1 MDLDTSPR
9 RGLALALV
17 GAPVLWL
24 AAEACSPELKRDTG
38 DQLSVIA
45 AHGNRWYAYTL
56 LLLLG
61 TVLFVPGLAGVAR
74 VTRSGSARLTVIGTA
89 LVGYGTVIAACDV
102 MTQFTAWK
110 AVGSGVDRTQMTELF
125 ARVDDAAGVGLVF
138 ATGGISWLVGSVIL
152 SIALARASSVPTWAG
167 VGFGVGM
174 ILQLLGFSA
183 SSIPMIAASAV
194 IVLIAVAPVA
204 RGLSGSAPRAVGEP
218 AMIR

>member
-17 GAPVLWL
+17 GAPLLWL
-24 AAEACSPELKRDTG
+24 AAEACSPELKGDTG
-38 DQLSVIA
+38 DQLTVIA
-45 AHGNRWYAYTL
+45 AHSDRWYAYTL

-61 TVLFVPGLAGVAR
+61 TVLFVPGVVGLAR
-74 VTRSGSARLTVIGTA
+74 VARSGSPRLTVIGTA

-110 AVGSGVDRTQMTELF
+110 AVGSGVDRTQMTQLF

-138 ATGGISWLVGSVIL
+138 ATGGISWLVGSVVL
-152 SIALARASSVPTWAG
+152 SVALARASSVPAWAG
-167 VGFGVGM
+167 VAFGVGM
-174 ILQLLGFSA
+174 VVQLFGFSA

-194 IVLIAVAPVA
+194 IVLIAVAPIA
-204 RGLSGSAPRAVGEP
+204 RALSGSVRPAVGEP
-218 AMIR
+218 AMSR